1 MSPAS
6 NPTANP
12 PANPTMPTASP
23 GPAPVGQDARLA
35 DATSMGAVE
44 LLVKD
49 RRTMEDFYVRG
60 VGLSPLAT
68 QPGRTVLG
76 LGRRPVVVLVD
87 APGLDPAPRGA
98 AGLFHTAVLFDT
110 PAELAASL
118 VRMWV
123 RHPDHFEGPGDHL
136 VSQAFYFH
144 DPEGNGLEL
153 YWDRPRQTWEWVN
166 GRVRMDTLSIDPNAF
181 LAQHLGAATS
191 RAIEEA
197 RALPTPSATTEIAAE
212 DGLGVD
218 GRVEHVHLQVGD
230 VETARRFYVDALG
243 FDITSQM
250 GDSALFVSAGGYHH
264 HMAMNVW
271 NSRGA
276 GRRGPGLG
284 LGRVDILVPDA
295 RELSSVRER
304 LASHGVRVDDDGAGL
319 LTEDPW
325 GNRLHLAVG

>member
-1 MSPAS
+1 MPSPS
-6 NPTANP
+6 DP
-12 PANPTMPTASP
+12 PSDPAMAPPPP
-23 GPAPVGQDARLA
+23 GPAPVSRGGRLA

-44 LLVKD
+44 LLVQD

-60 VGLSPLAT
+60 VGLSPLAAE
-68 QPGRTVLG
+68 PGRTVLG

-87 APGLDPAPRGA
+87 APGLAPAPRGA

-123 RHPDHFEGPGDHL
+123 RHPAHFEGPGDHL

-153 YWDRPRQTWEWVN
+153 YWDRPRETWEWVN
-166 GRVRMDTLSIDPNAF
+166 GRVRMDTLGIDPNAF
-181 LAQHLGAATS
+181 LAQHLGAAATG
-191 RAIEEA
+191 RAIEQA
-197 RALPTPSATTEIAAE
+197 RALPTPSASGEIDAE
-212 DGLGVD
+212 DGLGVG
-218 GRVEHVHLQVGD
+218 GRVGHVHLQVGD
-230 VETARRFYVDALG
+230 VGTARRFYVDALG

-250 GDSALFVSAGGYHH
+250 GSSALFVSAGGYHH

-304 LASHGVRVDDDGAGL
+304 LVSHGARVADDGAAI

-325 GNRLHLAVG
+325 GNRLHLAVA